1 MACTLVLP
9 CAEKTENIIII
20 ARACQQ
26 EGMLF
31 IHVVMADFKTLADV
45 LVQEVIKHDIGKQV
59 IGAWL
64 WTAIAGRVGRSL
76 SVLSG

>member
-59 IGAWL
+59 IRGK
-64 WTAIAGRVGRSL
+64 
-76 SVLSG
+76 SVEVYFTSEHGLELGT